1 MDSRDSNQSRKP
13 QNGSSRPNASN
24 RWNNTSGYRGNTSGH
39 QNNAFNTGNRAQ
51 PYKTKNMS
59 YAFYHE
65 YFEGYDLQESS
76 KERKREGSKNEVN
89 VIQKTQGILEFS
101 FPSGTALNAWDE
113 MDGYQ
118 SFRLETV
125 YPGLLIGLGNSHNLA
140 LEGAVKC
147 GFSFDYT
154 TGLPY
159 LPGSSLKGVL
169 RSYFPGS
176 EKKEA
181 IAEGKAGF
189 IQSLLPETK
198 LEMEELLELEQRIFE
213 NGMVFLGAYPDI
225 RKNAKLMAMDYITK
239 HEELKNPVPVALI
252 KVRPGVPFR
261 FCFALWDITLS
272 SGKNIPKEDLLKLF
286 RGIILTMGVGAKT
299 NTGYGRF
306 QEPAERTTSR
316 K

>member
-169 RSYFPGS
+169 RSYFRVRKRRKPLPK
-176 EKKEA
+176 EKRA
-181 IAEGKAGF
+181 L
-189 IQSLLPETK
+189 S
-198 LEMEELLELEQRIFE
+198 
-213 NGMVFLGAYPDI
+213 
-225 RKNAKLMAMDYITK
+225 
-239 HEELKNPVPVALI
+239 NP
-252 KVRPGVPFR
+252 
-261 FCFALWDITLS
+261 CFPKRNWRWKSSWSWS
-272 SGKNIPKEDLLKLF
+272 SGFLRTGWFSWGHIP
-286 RGIILTMGVGAKT
+286 IS
-299 NTGYGRF
+299 GRM
-306 QEPAERTTSR
+306 PS
-316 K
+316 